1 MSSAPSLSSSLVS
14 CILLARLVL
23 VYIARLVS
31 LIFVARLVYLVER
44 PLVLELYTILVPKE
58 EVFYSN

>member
-14 CILLARLVL
+14 YILLARLVL

-31 LIFVARLVYLVER
+31 FIFVARLVYLVER

>member
-23 VYIARLVS
+23 DYIARLVS
-31 LIFVARLVYLVER
+31 FIFVARLVYLVER